1 MRITAENPKKAK
13 PRISIGI
20 AFHSPKQPL
29 RRAVLSALAQSV
41 PGHEVCVIILDSSQ
55 GFKAHGIMGSLATR
69 PNVHLLRGRA
79 RCAYAARNLLIAYA
93 ESRIVRL
100 AWHVR
105 LDADDVFSGRNSLE
119 DVFAGVSPRHRIILA
134 GNRQLSEKGEW
145 IGKNLPSIALK
156 RRPCLLKRISLM
168 AAGKFESE
176 LPSCN
181 LIMRAGFGW
190 RYPARKSAE
199 DHWLVAR
206 LLLQLP
212 SASLLIRQ
220 VELVDY
226 HVGGQATA
234 KNQKSGTYCS
244 ERRRLLEAAKGWRRN
259 D

>member
-29 RRAVLSALAQSV
+29 RRAVLSALTQSV
-41 PGHEVCVIILDSSQ
+41 PGHDVGIIILDSSP
-55 GFKAHGIMGSLATR
+55 GRRARAIMGELATR
-69 PNVHLLRGRA
+69 PNVRLLRGRA
-79 RCAYAARNLLIAYA
+79 RSAYAARNLLIAYA
-93 ESRIVRL
+93 ESRVAGL
-100 AWHVR
+100 SWHVR
-105 LDADDVFSGRNSLE
+105 LDADDAFSGRDSLA
-119 DVFAGVSPRHRIILA
+119 DAFAGVRPWHRIILA
-134 GNRQLSEKGEW
+134 GNRQLTATGERV
-145 IGKNLPSIALK
+145 GRNLPSAALK

-168 AAGKFESE
+168 ASGKFESE

-220 VELVDY
+220 IELVDY

-234 KNQKSGTYCS
+234 KNQKSGIYCS